1 LSTSSQDKFIPL
13 PGKNFY
19 FIKLEI
25 LPWKW
30 RFYRFICFD
39 CFQVFDFQKFEFSW
53 SLELDLDETT
63 FKKIF
68 DQILYFNE
76 HVDVILSDPISKKC
90 NDNLFLCKKKALIM
104 AHFLKK
110 LVLVAL
116 SVSIFHLKNKKNIFS
131 HIFKKLQK

>member
-1 LSTSSQDKFIPL
+1 MSTSSQDKFIPL

-63 FKKIF
+63 LKKIF
-68 DQILYFNE
+68 DQILYLNE
-76 HVDVILSDPISKKC
+76 HVDVILSDPTSKKS
-90 NDNLFLCKKKALIM
+90 NGNLLYVKIGFNYGPFLK
-104 AHFLKK
+104 KK

-116 SVSIFHLKNKKNIFS
+116 SVSIFHLKNKNNIFS